1 MLIDE
6 TPEWGPWVRD
16 HSLWRFAF
24 SRCEQAGALL
34 DAWHGALM
42 DWPESVHLTG
52 WRSKPG
58 LTRSLCSFKISLK
71 HRTSAAY
78 NPRNLTWSDRTYFK
92 RGASVLVSGKYRSK
106 AVDSENY
113 KG

>member
-1 MLIDE
+1 MQRL
-6 TPEWGPWVRD
+6 GLLKMSLLHGD
-16 HSLWRFAF
+16 HGCAVTLFARFAF

-34 DAWHGALM
+34 GAWHGALM
-42 DWPESVHLTG
+42 DWLEIVHLTR

-92 RGASVLVSGKYRSK
+92 RGASVLVSGK
-106 AVDSENY
+106 
-113 KG
+113 